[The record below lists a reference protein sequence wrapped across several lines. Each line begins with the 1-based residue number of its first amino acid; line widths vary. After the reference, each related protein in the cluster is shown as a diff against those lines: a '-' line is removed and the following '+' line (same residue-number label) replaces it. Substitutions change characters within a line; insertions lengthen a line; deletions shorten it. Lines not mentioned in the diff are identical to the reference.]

1 MDLVGLPGWRAMG
14 TALAQSIA
22 TQPEAIERMLSVDLV
37 DAVKRLNGAARIWL
51 VGTGTSQ
58 HAAELGALMLR
69 DGGREIHWS
78 SSAAFAQDGPAIGPD
93 DGVIVISHTTE
104 TSFARAARER
114 AITAGSWLVSIT
126 GVGRDWTEAI
136 KTVPAESSET
146 YTVSYLAALVVLAR
160 LGLELGPARFSA
172 FELAGLPDRVRSAI
186 ARAER
191 FELALPE
198 RVLVVVGAGPAAITA
213 REGALKFREAARLL
227 SEGYEAEYL
236 LHGGAV
242 PLSAL
247 DGLLMLSPAADPDGL
262 LARLGAA
269 AGQAGLRV
277 NELSEPPGESA
288 VLDQIPLTASLQV
301 LAARAAQARGQDP
314 DTVIIGPWSDEGLWA
329 AGGP

>member
-1 MDLVGLPGWRAMG
+1 MG

-22 TQPEAIERMLSVDLV
+22 TAPEAIERMLAVDLV
-37 DAVKRLNGAARIWL
+37 SAVHRLSGANRIWL

-69 DGGREIHWS
+69 DGGREIHWLS
-78 SSAAFAQDGPAIGPD
+78 CAAFAQDGPAVGPD
-93 DGVIVISHTTE
+93 DGVLVLSHTTE

-114 AITAGSWLVSIT
+114 AINAGSRLVSIT
-126 GVGRDWTEAI
+126 GIGRGWTEAI
-136 KTVPAESSET
+136 QTVPAESSET

-172 FELAGLPDRVRSAI
+172 SELAGLPDRVRSAI
-186 ARAER
+186 DRAEQ
-191 FELALPE
+191 FELVLPA

-242 PLSAL
+242 PLTAD

-262 LARLGAA
+262 LGRLGAA
-269 AGQAGLRV
+269 AEQAGLRV
-277 NELSEPPGESA
+277 DEIVNPPGQSA
-288 VLDQIPLTASLQV
+288 MLDQIPLTVSLQV
-301 LAARAAQARGQDP
+301 LAARAAEVRGQDP
-314 DTVIIGPWSDEGLWA
+314 DKVIVGPWADEGLWA
-329 AGGP
+329 AGSP